1 MNMKVRREWLNASL
15 LDDISRTPPMSR
27 RDFFKGVLGS
37 SAGIAATSL
46 LGKAQCADELKKKRV
61 VIVRNPGLMASGKV
75 NADMAG
81 KMLNRALCSLT
92 GKSSSTKAW
101 RSLFSAGEKVV
112 IKVNTLF
119 PPVTS
124 NPEVVRAI
132 ANGLK
137 DAGLKENNIIVH
149 DRENSELVRGRFT
162 INESSKG
169 VRCRGTRARSDWM
182 QAAPGLFR
190 TRLCKTITDDADA
203 IINVPSLKTHWRSGV
218 TLSLKNLL
226 GCIPN
231 AGDTHGDGC
240 PRIAEVSAL
249 DPVRKKTRLI
259 VIDGVRAQYNR
270 GPGFSAPFVWEYA
283 GLIVGTDSVAADAVG
298 ADEILK
304 RRRAMGLSGPI
315 RPSLIHITHA
325 AELGLGVSDLG
336 KIEVVRLG

>member
-1 MNMKVRREWLNASL
+1 
-15 LDDISRTPPMSR
+15 
-27 RDFFKGVLGS
+27 VLGG

-46 LGKAQCADELKKKRV
+46 LGKALCADEPKKRRV
-61 VIVRNPGLMASGKV
+61 VIVHNPGVIVSGKV
-75 NADMAG
+75 NTDVAE
-81 KMLNRALCSLT
+81 KMLNRAVCSLT
-92 GKSSSTKAW
+92 GKSSSTDAW

-149 DRENSELVRGRFT
+149 DRGNSELVRARFS
-162 INESSKG
+162 INDSSRG
-169 VRCRGTRARSDWM
+169 VRCRGTRAHSGWM
-182 QAAPGLFR
+182 EAAPGLFR
-190 TRLCKTITDDADA
+190 TKLCKIITDDADA

-231 AGDTHGDGC
+231 AGDTHGGGC
-240 PRIAEVSAL
+240 PRIADVSAL
-249 DPVRKKTRLI
+249 SPVRKKTRLI
-259 VIDGVRAQYNR
+259 VIDGVRAQYDR
-270 GPGFSAPFVWEYA
+270 GPGFSAPFVWQYA
-283 GLIVGTDSVAADAVG
+283 GLIVSTDSVAADAVG

-304 RRRAMGLSGPI
+304 RRRAAGLSGPL
-315 RPSLIHITHA
+315 RPSLIHITRA
-325 AELGLGVSDLG
+325 AELGLGISDRDR
-336 KIEVVRLG
+336 IEVVRLG